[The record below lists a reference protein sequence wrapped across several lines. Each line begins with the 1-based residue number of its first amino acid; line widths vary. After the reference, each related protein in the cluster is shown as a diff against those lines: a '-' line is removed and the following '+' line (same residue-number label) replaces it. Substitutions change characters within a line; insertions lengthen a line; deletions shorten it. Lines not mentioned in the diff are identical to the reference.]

1 MACEDVVKTKYATNG
16 LMNLTFDVTT
26 LALGSRLK
34 QGLARVWAKREAQ
47 ESHLMLSGVYG
58 SL

>member
-1 MACEDVVKTKYATNG
+1 MKTKYATNG